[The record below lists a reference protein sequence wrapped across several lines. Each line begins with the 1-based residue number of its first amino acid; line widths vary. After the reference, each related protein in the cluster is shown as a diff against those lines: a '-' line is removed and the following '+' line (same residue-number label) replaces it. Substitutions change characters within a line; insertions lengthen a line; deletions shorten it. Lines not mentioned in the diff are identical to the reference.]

1 MEVGEVGEVLEH
13 LVDVALGLDREPQ
26 QDHLYINISIT
37 ERYLFKEPIEKKN
50 LMVLNYYYRK
60 F

>member
-50 LMVLNYYYRK
+50 LMV
-60 F
+60 